1 MRLGIDFDNTLAG
14 YDALFLALAGERGL
28 LPCGA
33 RGGKKAVRDAVR
45 RLPDGE
51 RHWMSLQ
58 AAAYGARMAEAE
70 PLPGALDFL
79 RACRA
84 RSIDFFIV
92 SHKTRHAA
100 ADPGG
105 TDLHQTSLAWMTAR
119 GFFEP
124 DGIGLTPDRVF
135 FEPTRADKCRRIH
148 ALGCSHFIDDLEEVF
163 RDPAFPAGVAPLLLG
178 LGHPH
183 APGPFTL
190 FNDWRA
196 LHDALLP
203 VR

>member
-14 YDALFLALAGERGL
+14 YDSLFLALARERGL
-28 LPCGA
+28 LPPA
-33 RGGKKAVRDAVR
+33 APGGKKAVRDAVR

-51 RHWMSLQ
+51 RQWMGLQ

-70 PLPGALDFL
+70 PLPGALAFL

-84 RSIDFFIV
+84 RGIAFFIV

-105 TDLHQTSLAWMTAR
+105 VDLHQASLAWMTAQ
-119 GFFEP
+119 GFFAA
-124 DGIGLTPDRVF
+124 DAIGLTPAQVF
-135 FEPTRADKCRRIH
+135 FEPTRADKCRRIE

-163 RDPAFPAGVAPLLLG
+163 RDPAFPAGVQALLLTQG
-178 LGHPH
+178 QHH
-183 APGPFTL
+183 APGPFTPYA
-190 FNDWRA
+190 DWRA

-203 VR
+203 AR